1 MTTFAGTT
9 PRRRPQTG
17 GHVLAALPAEDLAA
31 LRELGQ
37 RRGEAVRSLLRAAVR
52 EYLARERARVP
63 GHHESG
69 ACGGAARCPECRAAG
84 RIAVR
89 AELDEPLRVVDPLAL
104 ARALR
109 P

>member
-1 MTTFAGTT
+1 MAASTAARASAVARTVLSARL
-9 PRRRPQTG
+9 RRATARRW
-17 GHVLAALPAEDLAA
+17 HLHAAH
-31 LRELGQ
+31 
-37 RRGEAVRSLLRAAVR
+37 SSAVR

-89 AELDEPLRVVDPLAL
+89 AALDAAEAELDEPLRVVDPLAL